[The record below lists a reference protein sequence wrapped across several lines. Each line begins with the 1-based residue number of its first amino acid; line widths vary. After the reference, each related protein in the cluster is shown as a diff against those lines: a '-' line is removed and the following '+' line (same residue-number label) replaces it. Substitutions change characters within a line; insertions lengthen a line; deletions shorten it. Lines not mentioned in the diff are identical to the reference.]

1 MVDGCVAFVQE
12 LEKKYVEL
20 ISEFQQ
26 NLSATQRIFMNGK
39 NAPPIPQNLPPIAG
53 ALTWC
58 RGLCERIRQPTEK
71 LKLLDRKALDRDEA
85 VSPT

>member
-1 MVDGCVAFVQE
+1 MTCGVQE

-20 ISEFQQ
+20 INGYQQ
-26 NLSATQRIFMNGK
+26 NLTATQKLFMDGK
-39 NAPPIPQNLPPIAG
+39 ANPAIPQNLPPIAG

-58 RGLCERIRQPTEK
+58 RGLSERIRLPTEK

-85 VSPT
+85 VSEC